1 MVVAAFS
8 KQWGRIFSDKW
19 QGIPGR
25 YVFIVIGLLLV
36 WEIMQVIYERDRD
49 ASARLQA
56 FDTSPETKN
65 AAAAQLGG
73 LDGIERAVIERM
85 LAVGAMNENHAMTY
99 ILSLPLDVRQKL
111 GPLARNE
118 ILAPISRNTNLLI
131 RDMVGN
137 YEINANFRNALLE
150 LFANR

>member
-1 MVVAAFS
+1 
-8 KQWGRIFSDKW
+8 
-19 QGIPGR
+19 
-25 YVFIVIGLLLV
+25 
-36 WEIMQVIYERDRD
+36 
-49 ASARLQA
+49 
-56 FDTSPETKN
+56 
-65 AAAAQLGG
+65 
-73 LDGIERAVIERM
+73 
-85 LAVGAMNENHAMTY
+85 MNENHAMTY